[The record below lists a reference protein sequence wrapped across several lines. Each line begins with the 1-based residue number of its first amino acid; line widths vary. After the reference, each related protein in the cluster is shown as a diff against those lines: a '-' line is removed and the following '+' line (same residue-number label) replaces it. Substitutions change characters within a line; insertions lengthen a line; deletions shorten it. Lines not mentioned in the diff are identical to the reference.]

1 MSSPFPQEVTALDR
15 ARKKAFRRLLPLC
28 FLCYVLSY
36 VDRTNISI
44 AKISTMQV
52 DLPWFTNRVFGDGSG
67 WFFPGYVVLAIP
79 GALIVEKWSAR
90 KLISGSMFAWGLVAC
105 AVAFMASPLQFYS
118 LRFLLGVAEAGF
130 FPGMLVYLTH
140 WFPSQDRARATATL
154 IIATPV
160 SQIISPKIS
169 GAMLHLTSLGL
180 KGWQWM
186 FIYWGL
192 PAVFLGLLV
201 FWLLP
206 DRPRDATWL
215 TGEERRALEEELDRD
230 ILVRSGKK
238 KIGVLEA
245 LGHPKVLLLAL
256 AYFLGVSANYG
267 LEFFQPTILR
277 DWYKLSTDTITS
289 IVMLPPA
296 AALLGQLFSGWHSD
310 LRKERRLHTVVPLLI
325 GATMLLLVSRS
336 QGNLALTVTLFVIA
350 AAGIK
355 SYQPSFWALPPLLLS
370 EAAAAGSIGFI
381 NAIGNL
387 GGAFGSSMM
396 GRVKLATGSFAG
408 GLTVLS
414 VAMALSA
421 VIIFSLGLGKTER
434 SVAETG

>member
-1 MSSPFPQEVTALDR
+1 MSSPLPQEPTALDR
-15 ARKKAFRRLLPLC
+15 ARKKAFWHLLPLC

-44 AKISTMQV
+44 AKLTMKA
-52 DLPWFTNRVFGDGSG
+52 DLPWFTNAVFGDGSG

-90 KLISGSMFAWGLVAC
+90 KLITGSMFVWGTIAC
-105 AVAFMASPLQFYS
+105 AIAFIATPFQFYA

-140 WFPSQDRARATATL
+140 WFPSSDRARATATL

-169 GAMLHLTSLGL
+169 GAMLGLSSLGL

-192 PAVFLGLLV
+192 PAVVLGLLV
-201 FWLLP
+201 LFLLP
-206 DRPRDATWL
+206 DRPRDARWL
-215 TGEERRALEEELDRD
+215 TSDEREALEAELDRD
-230 ILVRSGKK
+230 RLIRSSKG

-256 AYFLGVSANYG
+256 AYFLAVSANYG
-267 LEFFQPTILR
+267 LEFFLPTILK
-277 DWYKLSTDTITS
+277 DWYNLPLKRITS
-289 IVMLPPA
+289 ILMIPPA
-296 AALLGQLFSGWHSD
+296 AALVGQLFAGWHSD
-310 LRKERRLHTVVPLLI
+310 LRKERRLHTVIPLLI
-325 GATMLLLVSRS
+325 GATMLLLASRS
-336 QGNLALTVTLFVIA
+336 AGNLALAVTFFVIA

-396 GRVKLATGSFAG
+396 GRVKSATGSFG
-408 GLTVLS
+408 GGITVLAA
-414 VAMALSA
+414 AMALSA
-421 VIIFSLGLGKTER
+421 VIIFWLGLGKTAR
-434 SVAETG
+434 PVAETG

>member
-1 MSSPFPQEVTALDR
+1 MSSSFPTATSALDR
-15 ARKKAFRRLLPLC
+15 ARRKAFWHLLPLC
-28 FLCYVLSY
+28 FCCYVLSY

-44 AKISTMQV
+44 AKLTMKA
-52 DLPWFTNRVFGDGSG
+52 DLPWFTNAVFGDGSG

-79 GALIVEKWSAR
+79 GALIVERWSAR
-90 KLISGSMFAWGLVAC
+90 KLITGSMFAWG
-105 AVAFMASPLQFYS
+105 AVAAAIAFVATPVQFYV

-140 WFPSQDRARATATL
+140 WFPSRDRARATATL
-154 IIATPV
+154 IIATPF
-160 SQIISPKIS
+160 SQIVSPKIS
-169 GAMLHLTSLGL
+169 GAMLKVSFLGL

-186 FIYWGL
+186 FIYWGA
-192 PAVFLGLLV
+192 PAVILGCLI
-201 FWLLP
+201 FFLLP
-206 DRPRDATWL
+206 DRPREARWL
-215 TGEERRALEEELDRD
+215 TAEERDALETELDRD
-230 ILVRSGKK
+230 RILRSGQKK
-238 KIGVLEA
+238 MGVLAA

-256 AYFLGVSANYG
+256 AYFLAVSANYG
-267 LEFFQPTILR
+267 LEFFLPTILK
-277 DWYKLSTDTITS
+277 DWYKLPLDTITWLL
-289 IVMLPPA
+289 MLPPV
-296 AALLGQLFSGWHSD
+296 AALTGQLFAGWHSD

-325 GATMLLLVSRS
+325 GASMLLLASRS
-336 QGNLALTVTLFVIA
+336 QGQLALTVAFFVIA

-396 GRVKLATGSFAG
+396 GRVQAATGSFTG

-414 VAMALSA
+414 AAMGLSA
-421 VIIFSLGLGKTER
+421 IIIFSLGLGRRPEP
-434 SVAETG
+434 

>member
-1 MSSPFPQEVTALDR
+1 MSTPLPQPSTALDR
-15 ARKKAFRRLLPLC
+15 ARSKAFWHLLPLC
-28 FLCYVLSY
+28 FFCYVLSY

-44 AKISTMQV
+44 AKLTMKT
-52 DLPWFTNRVFGDGSG
+52 DLPWFTNSVFGDGAG

-90 KLISGSMFAWGLVAC
+90 KLISGSMFAWGAVAC
-105 AVAFMASPLQFYS
+105 AVAFIASPLQFYS

-140 WFPSQDRARATATL
+140 WFPSRDRARATATL
-154 IIATPV
+154 IIATPF
-160 SQIISPKIS
+160 SQIVSPKIS
-169 GAMLHLTSLGL
+169 GAMLKLSFMGL

-192 PAVFLGLLV
+192 PAVILGLLV
-201 FWLLP
+201 LFLLP
-206 DRPRDATWL
+206 DRPRDASWL
-215 TGEERRALEEELDRD
+215 TVEERKALEGELDCDR
-230 ILVRSGKK
+230 LVRSGKA

-245 LGHPKVLLLAL
+245 LGHPKVLLLAF
-256 AYFLGVSANYG
+256 AYFLAVSANYG
-267 LEFFQPTILR
+267 LEFFLPSILK
-277 DWYKLSTDTITS
+277 DWYKLPLDTITS
-289 IVMLPPA
+289 ILMLPPA
-296 AALLGQLFSGWHSD
+296 AALLGQLYAGWHSD
-310 LRKERRLHTVVPLLI
+310 RSKERRMHTVVPLLL
-325 GATMLLLVSRS
+325 GAAMLLLASRS
-336 QGNLALTVTLFVIA
+336 EGYLVLTVACFVFA

-396 GRVKLATGSFAG
+396 GRVKSATGSFTG

-414 VAMALSA
+414 VAMAVSA
-421 VIIFSLGLGKTER
+421 VVIFALGLGKTAR
-434 SVAETG
+434 PVAETG

>member
-1 MSSPFPQEVTALDR
+1 MSSPFPQEVTTLDR
-15 ARKKAFRRLLPLC
+15 ARKKAFWRLLPLC

-44 AKISTMQV
+44 AKLTMKA
-52 DLPWFTNRVFGDGSG
+52 DLPWFSNAVFGDGSG

-90 KLISGSMFAWGLVAC
+90 KLITGSMFVWGAIAC
-105 AVAFMASPLQFYS
+105 AIAFIATPFQFYG

-140 WFPSQDRARATATL
+140 WFPSRDRARATATL
-154 IIATPV
+154 IIATPF

-169 GAMLHLTSLGL
+169 GAMLGLTFLGL

-192 PAVFLGLLV
+192 PAVVLGLLV
-201 FWLLP
+201 LFFLP
-206 DRPRDATWL
+206 DRPRDARWL
-215 TGEERRALEEELDRD
+215 TPDERDALESELDRD
-230 ILVRSGKK
+230 RLVRSSKG

-256 AYFLGVSANYG
+256 AYFLAVSANYG
-267 LEFFQPTILR
+267 LEFFLPSILK
-277 DWYKLSTDTITS
+277 DWYKLPLDSITW
-289 IVMLPPA
+289 ILMIPPA
-296 AALLGQLFSGWHSD
+296 AALVGQLFAGWHSD

-325 GATMLLLVSRS
+325 GATMLLLASRS
-336 QGNLALTVTLFVIA
+336 AGNLAITVTCFVIA

-381 NAIGNL
+381 NAVGNL

-396 GRVKLATGSFAG
+396 GRVKSATGSFAG

-414 VAMALSA
+414 AAMALSA
-421 VIIFSLGLGKTER
+421 VTIFWLGLGKAAR
-434 SVAETG
+434 PVAETG